1 MALNEFMRTE
11 TMKCQG
17 GDVDIGSPPSFDPE
31 TPLARMD
38 PWASLSARGA
48 AVALVRSTHSKICP
62 KSALQEPSAVKR
74 TPTAKSAPAFLYS
87 LFSKGWD
94 IYNSNGD
101 QRISLSNIER
111 KIIESDAFV
120 FTPGATLEDLFKAVS
135 VFVGY
140 QTLDVNLSG
149 KPTVLLN
156 SDGSWDRL
164 FALLTHL
171 NGLGTVKQN
180 HKDYLLLAESPEEVL
195 QLLESS
201 RRDGIPS
208 VGREKIGT
216 NTVDSFETP
225 LPADHEGS
233 VCVFCSASIED
244 PAYLRDGYEFG
255 KQLAQNR
262 LGCVSGAGNS
272 GIMGEVVRGSVDAG
286 GWTGGS
292 NVPHIIELEGLPVG
306 LSSFWLK
313 PDIYTRMEIMIQQFG
328 RVRHFSRRLR
338 HRAGN
343 ARADDFQTP
352 GPSVDDRQA
361 GDHLQPQGRERR
373 ILLDAAHRNA
383 RHLVLRRRVQR
394 GRRIERFDPDG
405 PETRGRHPGSPWRRM
420 TLPGSV
426 LASRRND
433 ALAVPS

>member
-1 MALNEFMRTE
+1 MRRRIVRIGTEIAL
-11 TMKCQG
+11 
-17 GDVDIGSPPSFDPE
+17 SFCPTQFKIMPKVRLAGTVRGEKDPNRE
-31 TPLARMD
+31 VRAR
-38 PWASLSARGA
+38 L
-48 AVALVRSTHSKICP
+48 
-62 KSALQEPSAVKR
+62 
-74 TPTAKSAPAFLYS
+74 LYS

-101 QRISLSNIER
+101 QRISLSNIEK

-156 SDGSWDRL
+156 SDGSWNRL

-171 NGLGTVKQN
+171 NGLGTVKQD
-180 HKDYLLLAESPEEVL
+180 HRDYLLLAESPEEVL
-195 QLLESS
+195 EILETT

-208 VGREKIGT
+208 VRREKIGT
-216 NTVDSFETP
+216 STVGSFDTP
-225 LPADHEGS
+225 LPASHEGS

-244 PAYLRDGYEFG
+244 PAYLSDGYEFG
-255 KQLAQNR
+255 KQLAENN
-262 LGCVSGAGNS
+262 LGCVSGAGSS

-313 PDIYTRMEIMIQQFG
+313 PDIYTRMEIMIQQSDAFVIFPG
-328 RVRHFSRRLR
+328 GSGTVQEMLALMIFKHQGHPSMTGKPVIIFNRKDATGRHFW
-338 HRAGN
+338 
-343 ARADDFQTP
+343 TP
-352 GPSVDDRQA
+352 LIEMLGTWCYDGEFIVVDELSELIPTVQK
-361 GDHLQPQGRERR
+361 
-373 ILLDAAHRNA
+373 
-383 RHLVLRRRVQR
+383 LVVPPK
-394 GRRIERFDPDG
+394 I
-405 PETRGRHPGSPWRRM
+405 
-420 TLPGSV
+420 
-426 LASRRND
+426 
-433 ALAVPS
+433 AVA

>member
-1 MALNEFMRTE
+1 MPKVRLAGTVRGE
-11 TMKCQG
+11 K
-17 GDVDIGSPPSFDPE
+17 DPNRE
-31 TPLARMD
+31 VRAR
-38 PWASLSARGA
+38 L
-48 AVALVRSTHSKICP
+48 
-62 KSALQEPSAVKR
+62 
-74 TPTAKSAPAFLYS
+74 LYS

-101 QRISLSNIER
+101 QRISLSNIEK
-111 KIIESDAFV
+111 KIIEADAFV

-156 SDGSWDRL
+156 SDGSWNRL
-164 FALLTHL
+164 FALLSHL

-195 QLLESS
+195 QILETT
-201 RRDGIPS
+201 RREGIPS

-216 NTVDSFETP
+216 STVGSFDTP
-225 LPADHEGS
+225 LPASHEGS

-244 PAYLRDGYEFG
+244 PAYLGDGYEFG
-255 KQLAQNR
+255 RLLAENN
-262 LGCVSGAGNS
+262 LGCVSGAGSS

-313 PDIYTRMEIMIQQFG
+313 PDIYTRMEIMIQHSDAFVIFPGGSGTVQEMLALMIFKHQG
-328 RVRHFSRRLR
+328 HPSMTGKPVIIFNRKDAKGQHFW
-338 HRAGN
+338 
-343 ARADDFQTP
+343 TP
-352 GPSVDDRQA
+352 LIEMLGTWCYDGEFVVVDELND
-361 GDHLQPQGRERR
+361 LIPT
-373 ILLDAAHRNA
+373 
-383 RHLVLRRRVQR
+383 VQR
-394 GRRIERFDPDG
+394 LVVPPKI
-405 PETRGRHPGSPWRRM
+405 
-420 TLPGSV
+420 
-426 LASRRND
+426 
-433 ALAVPS
+433 AVA